1 MNITI
6 EIEHLILDGIDI
18 APGERPAL
26 QAALERE
33 LGRLVAGD
41 LLAGASAPGGLK
53 QSGTAPN
60 VRGGDVRLAPGG
72 TPAQW
77 GRQIARAV
85 YAGLAQANTSESA
98 GAGE

>member
-1 MNITI
+1 MNVTI

-18 APGERPAL
+18 APGEHPAL

-41 LLAGASAPGGLK
+41 LLAGGNMLGGLTQDGAAPG
-53 QSGTAPN
+53 

-72 TPAQW
+72 APAQW

-85 YAGLAQANTSESA
+85 YMGLAQANTSESA
-98 GAGE
+98 GAGG